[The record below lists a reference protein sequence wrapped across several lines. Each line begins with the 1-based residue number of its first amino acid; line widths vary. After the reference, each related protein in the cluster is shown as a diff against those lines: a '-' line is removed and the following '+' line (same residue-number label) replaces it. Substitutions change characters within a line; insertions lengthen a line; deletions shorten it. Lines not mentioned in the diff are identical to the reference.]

1 MNSNILSFKS
11 LRFFG
16 AYVTPR
22 LWPLENTMLST
33 TAASCRQ
40 ERLARWLLAFHADPN
55 LVDLRRRTPLHHA
68 ALQGICFC
76 REICGF
82 RRCKK
87 PLSKIGGAKIWS
99 QGWRIFILN
108 EELKNLSA
116 TIDGFFKMRQTMSI
130 RSFFC
135 NLRDLH
141 FSGWAGSISIKSM
154 NNKTEVRL
162 VTYIDFRLLV
172 GTCKP

>member
-108 EELKNLSA
+108 EELKNPITLKITGYGDVPAFHVFVFQGGLSLHPCLYRFFA
-116 TIDGFFKMRQTMSI
+116 GRNRHWHQDVWRRRRIDTRRG
-130 RSFFC
+130 
-135 NLRDLH
+135 H
-141 FSGWAGSISIKSM
+141 
-154 NNKTEVRL
+154 V
-162 VTYIDFRLLV
+162 
-172 GTCKP
+172 

>member
-22 LWPLENTMLST
+22 LWRRYHWKTQRFQQQLL
-33 TAASCRQ
+33 AAEQ
-40 ERLARWLLAFHADPN
+40 EQLARWLLAFHADPN

-76 REICGF
+76 REICGTF
-82 RRCKK
+82 SALHKK
-87 PLSKIGGAKIWS
+87 TLSKIGGAKIWS
-99 QGWRIFILN
+99 QGWCIFILN

-116 TIDGFFKMRQTMSI
+116 TIDGFFKMWQTMSI

-135 NLRDLH
+135 NFRDLH
-141 FSGWAGSISIKSM
+141 FSGWAGFIPSRVWITRQKFGLSLISMS
-154 NNKTEVRL
+154 
-162 VTYIDFRLLV
+162 DF
-172 GTCKP
+172 